1 MHTGNIPSLLKRAG
15 LPILLFLSIIGCAG
29 PQGRPADVIIHDA
42 HSGGSALA
50 IDPHSRILA
59 SGDWDGRLRLW
70 WLSGGKPVAGWR
82 AHRGTVNGI
91 HFLKGGQRL
100 ITAGYDGRIDEW
112 DLDGRM
118 KREWQTP
125 SPINHMVAREGV
137 DRLVTGHVDG
147 TVRLWQL
154 SSGALL
160 REWKLYPREVQAV
173 ALDKGGQHIAASSS
187 DGALAYW
194 AIKGELRY
202 FEPARSSS
210 SATLQFAPDGRHLY
224 GAGWFYLYRWDL
236 RSGKLEEIRTE
247 HGGRINSIV
256 FLPDGRRLASISRQ
270 TDSSVL
276 ILDPQTGKT
285 LQRMQKHDLC
295 GAVVTVS
302 PRGRFLATTSD
313 DASVRIWDLSKRKSP
328 GKSAD

>member
-1 MHTGNIPSLLKRAG
+1 MHTGNIPLLLKRAY
-15 LPILLFLSIIGCAG
+15 LPILVLSSILGCAG
-29 PQGRPADVIIHDA
+29 PQSRPADVIIHDA

-50 IDPHSRILA
+50 IDPHSQILA

-70 WLSGGKPVAGWR
+70 WLNGGKPVAGWR

-91 HFLKGGQRL
+91 HFLKEGQRL
-100 ITAGYDGRIDEW
+100 ITAGYDGRVDEW
-112 DLDGRM
+112 DLEGRM

-125 SPINHMVAREGV
+125 SPIRHMVVREGA
-137 DRLVTGHVDG
+137 DRLVTGHEDG
-147 TVRLWQL
+147 AVRLWQL

-160 REWKLYPREVQAV
+160 GEWRLFPWHVQAV
-173 ALDKGGQHIAASSS
+173 ALDQAGRRIAASGSQ
-187 DGALAYW
+187 GALAYW
-194 AIKGELRY
+194 VVDGKPRY
-202 FEPARSSS
+202 FGSSRNS
-210 SATLQFAPDGRHLY
+210 SATLAFAPDGRHLY
-224 GAGWFYLYRWDL
+224 GAGWFYLYRWNL
-236 RSGKLEEIRTE
+236 QSGELEEIRTE
-247 HGGRINSIV
+247 HGGRINSIA
-256 FLPDGRRLASISRQ
+256 FMPDGRRLASISRQ
-270 TDSSVL
+270 TDSAVL

-313 DASVRIWDLSKRKSP
+313 DASVRIWDLSKGNSH